1 MVALE
6 SAVDFI
12 NLMGYQRSKAR
23 VQALA
28 TRAKVQLREMATVQL
43 KTNLEPELSGGVVKF
58 RLKNVPTKQAYDLLW
73 QRHRLAIAMT
83 PDGDAEGLRF
93 SAQVYNSME
102 EVDRAV
108 AAVKEI
114 AS

>member
-1 MVALE
+1 M
-6 SAVDFI
+6 DFI
-12 NLMGYQRSKAR
+12 NLIGLPAVEAR

-28 TRAKVQLREMATVQL
+28 TRAKVQLHEMAAVEL

-58 RLKNVPTKQAYDLLW
+58 RLKNVPTKQTYDLLW

-83 PDGDAEGLRF
+83 PSGDAEGLRF

-108 AAVKEI
+108 AAIKEI